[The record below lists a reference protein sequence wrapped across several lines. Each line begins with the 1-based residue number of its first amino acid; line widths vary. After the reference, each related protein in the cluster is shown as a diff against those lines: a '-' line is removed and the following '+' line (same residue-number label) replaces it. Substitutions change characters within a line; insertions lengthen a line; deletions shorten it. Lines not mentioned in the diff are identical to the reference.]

1 MSPLHRSQAALSLAA
16 LLLGCGPQE
25 AEVGPDDI
33 VSRWDPAPVV
43 VVVVVDTLARHTL
56 QGWQTEFATS
66 PNLQGFFEE
75 STVLAD
81 TLAVRGI
88 TSPAIGSILTGAYP
102 RAHGVRKNTGWDP
115 PRLPTLMQKFQ
126 DAGYQTMGFA
136 ANTCQF
142 IDAGVDERYC
152 TWSEEMPEI
161 ADHTERDRML
171 VEELVTRI
179 DARDANEPLFV
190 WLHLMN
196 PHTPYTLT
204 EPWYSAFHPQPY
216 EGDLDPE
223 NSEDLNLAILGEIP
237 FDDADMAHVR
247 AVYMSQVRE
256 TDELLGELFAAL
268 QERGLWEDA
277 VVMFGA
283 DHGES
288 LGRRGD
294 DYLYH
299 GCSPFND
306 VLAVAFAIRAPE
318 RLPQGLWLEGWV
330 SQVDVGPTLADV
342 AGIGW
347 SGAREGA
354 TLVDEILDGD
364 LAQRDLFL
372 ERGLV
377 TAGVVSGG
385 FKYVRDEDEGN
396 TSCPPYSRDHP
407 YPGVLDG
414 LYELQTDT
422 WELSNVADAEGAL
435 RDEMREKLCTWV
447 LEEPWLGSEE
457 ETNRLIDRCADLM
470 Q

>member
-1 MSPLHRSQAALSLAA
+1 MSIGSAARLA
-16 LLLGCGPQE
+16 LGLVAVSVGCSGDEPDSGPE
-25 AEVGPDDI
+25 DI
-33 VSRWDPAPVV
+33 VSRWEPAPVV
-43 VVVVVDTLARHTL
+43 ALVVVDTLARHTL
-56 QGWQTEFATS
+56 QPWQTDHATS
-66 PNLQGFFEE
+66 PNLQEFFED

-102 RAHGVRKNTGWDP
+102 RAHGVRKNSGWDP
-115 PRLPTLMQKFQ
+115 PRLPTLLQKFQ

-136 ANTCQF
+136 SNTCQF
-142 IDAGVDERYC
+142 IDEGVDDRYC

-161 ADHTERDRML
+161 ATLGERDHML
-171 VEELVTRI
+171 VEELLAQI
-179 DARDANEPLFV
+179 DARDPAQPLFV

-204 EPWYSAFHPQPY
+204 EPWYSEFHPDPY
-216 EGDLDPE
+216 EGYIDAEDTEDLDQ
-223 NSEDLNLAILGEIP
+223 AILGEIP
-237 FDDADMAHVR
+237 FDDADLAHVR

-256 TDELLGELFAAL
+256 TDELLGELFGGL
-268 QERGLWEDA
+268 RDRGMWDDA

-306 VLAVAFAIRAPE
+306 VLAVAFAIRAPG
-318 RLPQGLWLEGWV
+318 RLPQGAWLDGWV

-347 SGAREGA
+347 SGARDGA
-354 TLVDEILDGD
+354 TLVDEILDD
-364 LAQRDLFL
+364 RLAERDVFL

-377 TAGVVSGG
+377 TAGVLSGG

-407 YPGVLDG
+407 YPGARDG
-414 LYELQTDT
+414 LYDVQSDT
-422 WELSNVADAEGAL
+422 WELSNVADAEPAL
-435 RDEMREKLCTWV
+435 RDDMHLTLCTWI
-447 LEEPWLGSEE
+447 LEEPWLGTED
-457 ETNRLIDRCADLM
+457 ETNRLTDRCAELLE
-470 Q
+470 